1 VAVFLRNAEGSRPA
15 TLEWNEDNPVK
26 EVNGNIVRVC
36 IESIAAQVVDAYA
49 ENNGIAVTDAIRLF
63 MATKTYELLANP
75 KSYLYLEAAPYV
87 EEMLNAELSG
97 DWESWME
104 V

>member
-1 VAVFLRNAEGSRPA
+1 MI
-15 TLEWNEDNPVK
+15 
-26 EVNGNIVRVC
+26 EVNDNVIEVC

-49 ENNGIAVTDAIRLF
+49 ISQNISVTDATRLF
-63 MATKTYELLANP
+63 MTTKTYELLTNP
-75 KSYLYLEAAPYV
+75 KSFLYLEAAPYV
-87 EEMLNAELSG
+87 EDMLNAELSD

>member
-1 VAVFLRNAEGSRPA
+1 MIEINDDIIE
-15 TLEWNEDNPVK
+15 
-26 EVNGNIVRVC
+26 VC
-36 IESIAAQVVDAYA
+36 IESIAAQVVNAYA
-49 ENNGIAVTDAIRLF
+49 EKHSIPVTDALRLF

-87 EEMLNAELSG
+87 EDMLNAELAG

>member
-1 VAVFLRNAEGSRPA
+1 MN
-15 TLEWNEDNPVK
+15 
-26 EVNGNIVRVC
+26 EVNDNIIEIC

-49 ENNGIAVTDAIRLF
+49 EKHSISVTDALRLF
-63 MATKTYELLANP
+63 MTTKTYELLSNP

-87 EEMLNAELSG
+87 EDMLNAELVG

>member
-1 VAVFLRNAEGSRPA
+1 MN
-15 TLEWNEDNPVK
+15 
-26 EVNGNIVRVC
+26 EVNDNIVEVC
-36 IESIAAQVVDAYA
+36 IESIAAQVADAYA
-49 ENNGIAVTDAIRLF
+49 EKKGIPVTDAMRLF

-75 KSYLYLEAAPYV
+75 KSYLYLEATPYV
-87 EEMLNAELSG
+87 EDMLNAELSG

>member
-1 VAVFLRNAEGSRPA
+1 M
-15 TLEWNEDNPVK
+15 T
-26 EVNGNIVRVC
+26 EVNDSIVEVC
-36 IESIAAQVVDAYA
+36 IESIAAQVADSYA
-49 ENNGIAVTDAIRLF
+49 EKQNIPATDAMRLF
-63 MATKTYELLANP
+63 LATKTYELLTNP

-87 EEMLNAELSG
+87 EDMLNAELAG

>member
-1 VAVFLRNAEGSRPA
+1 MN
-15 TLEWNEDNPVK
+15 
-26 EVNGNIVRVC
+26 EVNDNIVEVC

-49 ENNGIAVTDAIRLF
+49 EKQKIPVTDAMRMF
-63 MATKTYELLANP
+63 MTTKTYELLTNP
-75 KSYLYLEAAPYV
+75 KSYLYLESAAYV
-87 EEMLNAELSG
+87 EDMLNAELSG

>member
-1 VAVFLRNAEGSRPA
+1 MKKVN
-15 TLEWNEDNPVK
+15 DNII
-26 EVNGNIVRVC
+26 EVC

-49 ENNGIAVTDAIRLF
+49 EKRNITVTDAIRLF
-63 MATKTYELLANP
+63 MTTKTYELLVNP
-75 KSYLYLEAAPYV
+75 KSYLYLESAPYV
-87 EEMLNAELSG
+87 EDMLNAELSE

>member
-1 VAVFLRNAEGSRPA
+1 MN
-15 TLEWNEDNPVK
+15 
-26 EVNGNIVRVC
+26 EVNDNVIEIC
-36 IESIAAQVVDAYA
+36 IESIAAQVADAYA
-49 ENNGIAVTDAIRLF
+49 EKQKIPVIDAMRLF
-63 MATKTYELLANP
+63 MTTKTYELLTNP

-87 EEMLNAELSG
+87 EDMLSTELSG

>member
-1 VAVFLRNAEGSRPA
+1 MMEAN
-15 TLEWNEDNPVK
+15 D
-26 EVNGNIVRVC
+26 NIVDVC
-36 IESIAAQVVDAYA
+36 IESIAAQIADSYA
-49 ENNGIAVTDAIRLF
+49 ESKNISVTDAMRLF

-75 KSYLYLEAAPYV
+75 KSFLYLEAAPYV
-87 EEMLNAELSG
+87 EDMLNAELSG

>member
-1 VAVFLRNAEGSRPA
+1 M
-15 TLEWNEDNPVK
+15 K
-26 EVNGNIVRVC
+26 EVNDNIVEVC
-36 IESIAAQVVDAYA
+36 IESIAAQVADAYA
-49 ENNGIAVTDAIRLF
+49 EKQKIPVTDAMRLF
-63 MATKTYELLANP
+63 MTTKTYELLANP

-87 EEMLNAELSG
+87 VDMLNAELSG

>member
-1 VAVFLRNAEGSRPA
+1 MN
-15 TLEWNEDNPVK
+15 
-26 EVNGNIVRVC
+26 EVNNNVVEVC
-36 IESIAAQVVDAYA
+36 IESIVAQVADTYAIKQKIPVIDAM
-49 ENNGIAVTDAIRLF
+49 RLF
-63 MATKTYELLANP
+63 MTTKTYELLTNP

-87 EEMLNAELSG
+87 EDMLNAELSG